1 MYVFVTVCCCSG
13 LVITMVASLLF
24 ILLLRYTAGA
34 LLWLII
40 VGVITAVAYGE
51 FALKTVTHAR
61 SCFILNTYAN
71 AKAHYIYINCVLC
84 IKLVNLIKT

>member
-1 MYVFVTVCCCSG
+1 MFLCVCVCCSG

-40 VGVITAVAYGE
+40 VGVIIAVAYGVY
-51 FALKTVTHAR
+51 ALKTITPDTAFTLPKGCFIFYTHA
-61 SCFILNTYAN
+61 N
-71 AKAHYIYINCVLC
+71 AHAHYIDEL
-84 IKLVNLIKT
+84 